1 MAIKRERVVA
11 CDQTKRLPL
20 STVTCALPREPGDKL
35 VFGGRGRGSGGRGFI
50 ITSVQTV
57 LFCGS
62 KFLKAGGTSPPMI
75 NTCFVRPFI
84 PLSTPLWVMFIWWFL
99 ISCKSRDC
107 LHSHGWEL
115 SVIYCHSISR
125 PMPFLWLLAL
135 FPADVIRFLFVFQS
149 AKRSV
154 CLGCLIVRHAV
165 IGNDTFEA

>member
-1 MAIKRERVVA
+1 MTRQKDFRSAPSRARYLVF
-11 CDQTKRLPL
+11 CL
-20 STVTCALPREPGDKL
+20 REPGDKL
-35 VFGGRGRGSGGRGFI
+35 VFLGEGEGEWWEGLHYHFS
-50 ITSVQTV
+50 TNEV

-62 KFLKAGGTSPPMI
+62 KFLKAGGTSPLMI

-84 PLSTPLWVMFIWWFL
+84 PLSTPLRVMFIWWFL

-135 FPADVIRFLFVFQS
+135 FPADVIRLLFVFQS

-154 CLGCLIVRHAV
+154 CLGYLIVRHAV